1 VRNMPISRTDVPS
14 SQYKYGEYRTKRMI
28 LEIYDEMLRAMERGE
43 TYRTRLDPLPADLS
57 MAHPPKSEAM
67 LEGQR

>member
-1 VRNMPISRTDVPS
+1 
-14 SQYKYGEYRTKRMI
+14 MI